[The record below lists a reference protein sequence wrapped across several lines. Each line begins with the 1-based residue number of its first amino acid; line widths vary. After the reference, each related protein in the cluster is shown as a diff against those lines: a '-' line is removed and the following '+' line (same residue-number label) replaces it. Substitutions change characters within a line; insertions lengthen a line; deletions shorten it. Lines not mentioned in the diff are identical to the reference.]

1 MKGKRFDF
9 LFFIFLVFCF
19 FIFFV
24 SYNQYQKKWYV
35 QEMNRHA
42 QVIKEDVW
50 ATDFVGPTG
59 YLTLAAERE
68 NYSKIELKDVFN
80 KTLLSIESPELK
92 GVDYVLDRANLLPQT
107 IMKSDIKYDGQVIGT
122 LMTYRRNMALYTH
135 LIVFSFFILIYA
147 VIIQFRKIVQVKKGL
162 EGHVIERTKELNDAN
177 EKLLKNLKILNKA
190 QEISHL
196 GHFEYDIESQN
207 LVWSDE
213 VYRIFK
219 RNPDIFTPTYEKYF
233 KGQLHP
239 EDRSNAEKKYLD
251 SIENKESFDFEARV
265 LLEDG
270 TIKYIQNI
278 GQTDYDQTGEPIH
291 TIGMIVDITSSKKA
305 AEELRESE
313 SLFSQMFEQST
324 TSMCLY
330 EPDGTIYRVN
340 SEFCRMFGV
349 ENNVIM
355 DAGYNVLK
363 DQAIIDAGIA
373 PILRELF
380 DETKTQ
386 SWEINFDIDTA
397 SKSTEIPTSK
407 TGRIF
412 LEVNGYPVLNHHGD
426 LEYVVLQHYDI
437 TKRKEL
443 ETNLQ
448 QAHKMESIG
457 TMAGGVAH
465 DFNNILSI
473 IVGNSELALDD
484 IPKWNPAHLNIE
496 QIKDASLRAAGIV
509 KQLLSFS
516 RQSDQELNPVGIK
529 AVMKDSL
536 RFLRSTIP
544 TTVEIREDIMAT
556 DETILADPIQINQV
570 IMNLCI
576 NASQAMEET
585 GGVLEIKIEK
595 KSLSEEP
602 ADHYTDLA
610 PGDYVKIVVSDSGP
624 GIDPEIIGRIF
635 DPYFTTKEMGKGSGM
650 GLSVVHGIVTSHNGA
665 IAVDSKLG
673 KGSTF
678 TILFPVITQKPAM
691 KVETTDEIRGGN
703 EKILFVDDEQAVVSM
718 AGQILERFGYKVTT
732 ETNPA
737 AALELFQLNPDDF
750 DLVIT
755 DMTMPQM
762 TGLKFS
768 ERMKEIRPDIPVII
782 STGYSSLIDKESAQE
797 KGIAAYVMKPIV
809 KSELSKT
816 IRAVLDK

>member
-1 MKGKRFDF
+1 MKDKRFDF
-9 LFFIFLVFCF
+9 LFFIILLFCF
-19 FIFFV
+19 CIFFI

-35 QEMNRHA
+35 QEMDRHA

-80 KTLLSIESPELK
+80 KTLLTIESPELK
-92 GVDYVLDRANLLPQT
+92 GLDYVLDRANLLPQT
-107 IMKSDIKYDGQVIGT
+107 IMKSDIKYDDQVIGT
-122 LMTYRRNMALYTH
+122 LMAYRRNMAFYTH
-135 LIVFSFFILIYA
+135 LIVFSFFMLIYA

-162 EGHVIERTKELNDAN
+162 EDHVRERTKELNDAN

-196 GHFEYDIESQN
+196 GHFEYDIERQS
-207 LVWSDE
+207 LIWSDE
-213 VYRIFK
+213 VYRIFE
-219 RNPDIFTPTYEKYF
+219 RNPDTFTPTFEKYF
-233 KGQLHP
+233 KELLHP
-239 EDRSNAEKKYLD
+239 EDRSDAEKQYLD
-251 SIENKESFDFEARV
+251 SVEKKESFDFEARV

-270 TIKYIQNI
+270 TIKYIQNT
-278 GQTDYDQTGEPIH
+278 GQTDYDQTDKPIH
-291 TIGMIVDITSSKKA
+291 TVGMIVDITSSKKA

-313 SLFSQMFEQST
+313 SLFSQTFEQST

-330 EPDGTIYRVN
+330 KPDGTIFRVN
-340 SEFCRMFGV
+340 SEFCKMFGV
-349 ENNVIM
+349 EEN
-355 DAGYNVLK
+355 
-363 DQAIIDAGIA
+363 AIIDADYNVFKDQAAIDTGIIS
-373 PILRELF
+373 PLRKIF
-380 DETKTQ
+380 DEKKTQ
-386 SWEINFDIDTA
+386 FWEFNFDIDTA
-397 SKSTEIPTSK
+397 SKSTGTRTSK
-407 TGRIF
+407 TGKIS
-412 LEVNGYPVLNHHGD
+412 LEVYGYPVLNHLGD

-437 TKRKEL
+437 SKRKEL
-443 ETNLQ
+443 EANLQ

-544 TTVEIREDIMAT
+544 TTEEIRETIMAT

-576 NASQAMEET
+576 NASQAMEEA
-585 GGVLEIKIEK
+585 GGILEINIEK
-595 KSLSEEP
+595 KSLSEES
-602 ADHYTDLA
+602 ADNYPDLP

-624 GIDPEIIGRIF
+624 GMAPEIIDRIF
-635 DPYFTTKEMGKGSGM
+635 DPYFTTKEIGKGSGM
-650 GLSVVHGIVTSHNGA
+650 GLSVVHGIGTNLNGA
-665 IAVDSKLG
+665 IAVDS
-673 KGSTF
+673 
-678 TILFPVITQKPAM
+678 Q
-691 KVETTDEIRGGN
+691 R
-703 EKILFVDDEQAVVSM
+703 
-718 AGQILERFGYKVTT
+718 
-732 ETNPA
+732 
-737 AALELFQLNPDDF
+737 
-750 DLVIT
+750 
-755 DMTMPQM
+755 
-762 TGLKFS
+762 
-768 ERMKEIRPDIPVII
+768 
-782 STGYSSLIDKESAQE
+782 
-797 KGIAAYVMKPIV
+797 
-809 KSELSKT
+809 
-816 IRAVLDK
+816 